1 MTPQTSRLAYGAI
14 IAAAVLWGGS
24 IVAQKLALSGF
35 SAVEASVLRDIGGLA
50 ILLTTWWWQEGTLAK
65 LTKAD
70 VRMLGLLGLGVLG
83 NHLLILMGLK
93 YVSGAVGGVIIGS
106 SPVVTALLSAV
117 LIHDVPL
124 RAVWAGGLLSF
135 AGVGLVSV
143 AGFQAA
149 GDQPLLG
156 SLLVFLGVVSWALY
170 SIGSRQLMERHS
182 ALTVNWTTLLVATVL
197 QIPLLWTDRKM
208 LDAGLGSVTPADWMA
223 LGYLVLFATAI
234 AQQAWLYGVKGIG
247 PSRASVLGNL
257 TPVAAVVLSA
267 VLLKEPVG
275 TSEILGIALILG
287 GGVVVTAAAT
297 IAGIASTKA
306 TPTTSSPP
314 SPSSPPRS
322 RSSRSL
328 PPEAGG
334 RIDACSCVVM
344 TAPARS
350 QDVCPPA
357 EATARSP
364 SWWPRRLRARA
375 RAGGRPGPSR
385 TAWGRRSRA

>member
-1 MTPQTSRLAYGAI
+1 MILQKSRLAYGAV

-50 ILLTTWWWQEGTLAK
+50 ILLITWWWQEGTLAK

-117 LIHDVPL
+117 LIQDVPL

-156 SLLVFLGVVSWALY
+156 ADANGFYVSTNEFPITGSPSTFNGAQVYAMSKQALVDGNLPAVLHINAGAIQVPPQDQVNGGIWY
-170 SIGSRQLMERHS
+170 SIQP
-182 ALTVNWTTLLVATVL
+182 AT
-197 QIPLLWTDRKM
+197 
-208 LDAGLGSVTPADWMA
+208 SPAA
-223 LGYLVLFATAI
+223 AVGPPTARRRGFTFATE
-234 AQQAWLYGVKGIG
+234 V
-247 PSRASVLGNL
+247 
-257 TPVAAVVLSA
+257 
-267 VLLKEPVG
+267 
-275 TSEILGIALILG
+275 
-287 GGVVVTAAAT
+287 
-297 IAGIASTKA
+297 
-306 TPTTSSPP
+306 
-314 SPSSPPRS
+314 
-322 RSSRSL
+322 
-328 PPEAGG
+328 
-334 RIDACSCVVM
+334 
-344 TAPARS
+344 
-350 QDVCPPA
+350 
-357 EATARSP
+357 
-364 SWWPRRLRARA
+364 
-375 RAGGRPGPSR
+375 
-385 TAWGRRSRA
+385 